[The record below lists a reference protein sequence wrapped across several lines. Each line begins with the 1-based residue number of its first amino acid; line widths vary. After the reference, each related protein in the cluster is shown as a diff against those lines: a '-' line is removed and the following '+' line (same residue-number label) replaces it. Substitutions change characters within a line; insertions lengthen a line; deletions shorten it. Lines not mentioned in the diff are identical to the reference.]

1 MAMKKRLIVLAALI
15 VLVGGGVF
23 YALRRPAAP
32 ANVVRVSGNIE
43 VTEAQASF
51 KVPGRVEARLA
62 SEGDLVQAGQII
74 ARLDRAELAQQVA
87 LQHAE
92 VQGAAAELA
101 ELDAGSRPEEIA
113 QGRAA
118 VARAR
123 AEEQRWRAEAAR
135 QAELY
140 AQDIVSAREREAAD
154 AALAVAH
161 AQLRDAEERLTLLLK
176 GPRRE
181 KITQSRARLERATQA
196 RGLSQTRFDD
206 GLLAAPITG
215 IVLAENVEP
224 GEYVAPGAPVMTIG
238 VLDNVWLRAYIEET
252 DLGRVKLGQP
262 VRLRT
267 DTYADKTYDGVVS
280 FISSEA
286 EFTPKNV
293 QTEKERVKLVYRVK
307 IDVPNLSLELKPGMP
322 ADAEILLAAEVDRA
336 KR

>member
-1 MAMKKRLIVLAALI
+1 MKKRLIVLAALI

-23 YALRRPAAP
+23 CALRQPAAP

-43 VTEAQASF
+43 VTEARASF

-74 ARLDRAELAQQVA
+74 ARLDRAALTQQVA

-101 ELDAGSRPEEIA
+101 ELDAGSRPEEVA

-123 AEEQRWRAEAAR
+123 AEEQRWSAEAAR

-140 AQDIVSAREREAAD
+140 AQDIISAREREAAD

-181 KITQSRARLERATQA
+181 KIAQARARLERATQA

-206 GLLAAPITG
+206 GLLAAPTTG

-224 GEYVAPGAPVMTIG
+224 GEYIAPGAPVITIG

-252 DLGRVKLGQP
+252 DLGRVMLGQR

-280 FISSEA
+280 FIASEA

-307 IDVPNLSLELKPGMP
+307 IDVPNPSFELKPGMP
-322 ADAEILLAAEVDRA
+322 ADAEILLAEVDRA